1 MTIFITKPYINNNK
15 DLTEFTD
22 LKKAVL
28 FLNSYLTDE
37 MPTMAADDYFLVGKL
52 YAKDGNTDWIAKK
65 GKVGR
70 PRKIK

>member
-1 MTIFITKPYINNNK
+1 MTVFLAKPYINNNK

-22 LKKAVL
+22 IKKAVL

-37 MPTMAADDYFLVGKL
+37 MPVLAADDYFLIGKL
-52 YAKDGNTDWIAKK
+52 FAKDGSTDWVTPK

-70 PRKIK
+70 PRKVK